1 MNMTK
6 NIIICL
12 SLVISVIIG
21 LSSCDNETTDGF
33 TSVTTYAV
41 LEMIGDG
48 ELYVEMGST
57 YNDDGCTATYKGEDV
72 TNQIITESNVNT
84 SEEGTY
90 TVTYG
95 VTNEDGFTPTVTRY
109 VYVAKADNTP
119 SVISNGLYTVQDGT
133 FRKYKGSNT
142 DFSSYKILIYQ
153 LSPGIFSISD
163 FLGGY
168 YAQYNGYGSDFAMTG
183 TFQLNDDN
191 TITPLT
197 SFVPGWED
205 SLDYLKNSSVD
216 STTGEITYDLGYVGS
231 SMNFHVILKFY
242 K

>member
-1 MNMTK
+1 MTK

-57 YNDDGCTATYKGEDV
+57 YNDDGCSATMEGEDV
-72 TNQIITESNVNT
+72 TDQLTIESNVNT
-84 SEEGTY
+84 NEEGTY
-90 TVTYG
+90 TVTYSIANKEG
-95 VTNEDGFTPTVTRY
+95 
-109 VYVAKADNTP
+109 YVASATRTIYVANADNTP

-133 FRKYKGSNT
+133 FRTYKGSDT
-142 DFSSYKILIYQ
+142 AYSSYKILIYQ
-153 LSPGIFSISD
+153 VSPGIFSISD

-168 YAQYNGYGSDFAMTG
+168 YAQYNGYGSDYAMTG

-197 SFVPGWED
+197 SLVPGWED

-216 STTGEITYDLGYVGS
+216 SSTGEITYDLGYVNS
-231 SMNFHVILKFY
+231 AMNFHVILKF
-242 K
+242 